1 MEYFLGS
8 FVALVAMF
16 ITTRLIPSRN
26 LNVKENPFRYSQSHI
41 HMLILPLMPLQK
53 SYKKKMPTQSSKHEE
68 KSNIKVVIFDN
79 KAYFVK
85 DGTFYCAEM
94 HGTEIDGANATLVD
108 TMGMDKIQLD
118 KMLFIMDQLREGKAD
133 DSGNSGNKWF

>member
-8 FVALVAMF
+8 VLTMVAMF
-16 ITTRLIPSRN
+16 ITTRLISFEKTT
-26 LNVKENPFRYSQSHI
+26 VKDTPFRYSQSHI
-41 HMLILPLMPLQK
+41 HETISPLIPDLVY
-53 SYKKKMPTQSSKHEE
+53 YKKEIIRQSSKQEE
-68 KSNIKVVIFDN
+68 RTNIKVVIFDN

-108 TMGMDKIQLD
+108 TMGMDKVQLD
-118 KMLFIMDQLREGKAD
+118 KMLFIMDQLRDGKKN
-133 DSGNSGNKWF
+133 DSGDSRN

>member
-8 FVALVAMF
+8 VLTMIAMF
-16 ITTRLIPSRN
+16 ITTRLISFEKTM
-26 LNVKENPFRYSQSHI
+26 VKDTPFRYSQSHI
-41 HMLILPLMPLQK
+41 HETISPLIPDLVY
-53 SYKKKMPTQSSKHEE
+53 YKKEIIRQSSKQEE
-68 KSNIKVVIFDN
+68 RTNIKVVIFDN

-108 TMGMDKIQLD
+108 TMGMDKVQLD
-118 KMLFIMDQLREGKAD
+118 KMLFIMDQLRDGKKN
-133 DSGNSGNKWF
+133 DSGDSRN

>member
-8 FVALVAMF
+8 AITLLAMF
-16 ITTRLIPSRN
+16 VTTRLISSPKN
-26 LNVKENPFRYSQSHI
+26 IVNNNPVRYSQSHI
-41 HMLILPLMPLQK
+41 HEIVSPLVPNLK
-53 SYKKKMPTQSSKHEE
+53 EYKKVINRQSSNQEE
-68 KSNIKVVIFDN
+68 KTNIKVVIFDD

-108 TMGMDKIQLD
+108 TMGMDKVQLD
-118 KMLFIMDQLREGKAD
+118 KMLFIMDQLRDGKKN
-133 DSGNSGNKWF
+133 DSGDSRDQ

>member
-8 FVALVAMF
+8 AITLLAMF
-16 ITTRLIPSRN
+16 VTTRLISSPKNIVNNSP
-26 LNVKENPFRYSQSHI
+26 VRYSQSHI
-41 HMLILPLMPLQK
+41 HEIVSPLVPNLK
-53 SYKKKMPTQSSKHEE
+53 EYKKIINRQSSKQEE
-68 KSNIKVVIFDN
+68 KTNIKVVIFDD

-108 TMGMDKIQLD
+108 TMGMDKVQLD
-118 KMLFIMDQLREGKAD
+118 KMLFIMDQLRDGKKN
-133 DSGNSGNKWF
+133 DSGDSRDQ

>member
-8 FVALVAMF
+8 VITMLAMF
-16 ITTRLIPSRN
+16 ITTRLISSQKTTVN
-26 LNVKENPFRYSQSHI
+26 DSPFKYRQSHI
-41 HMLILPLMPLQK
+41 HEIISPLIPYIQNQK
-53 SYKKKMPTQSSKHEE
+53 KVVPRQSTNQEE
-68 KSNIKVVIFDN
+68 KTNIKVVIFDN

-108 TMGMDKIQLD
+108 TMGMDKVQLD
-118 KMLFIMDQLREGKAD
+118 KMLFIMDQLRDGKKN
-133 DSGNSGNKWF
+133 DSGDSRNQ

>member
-8 FVALVAMF
+8 VLTMIAMF
-16 ITTRLIPSRN
+16 ITTRLISFEKKT
-26 LNVKENPFRYSQSHI
+26 VKDNPFRYSQSHI
-41 HMLILPLMPLQK
+41 HETISPLIPDLVF
-53 SYKKKMPTQSSKHEE
+53 YKKEILRQSSKHEE
-68 KSNIKVVIFDN
+68 KTNIKVVIFDN

-108 TMGMDKIQLD
+108 TMGMDKVQLD
-118 KMLFIMDQLREGKAD
+118 KMLFIMDQLRDGKKN
-133 DSGNSGNKWF
+133 DSGDSRNQ

>member
-8 FVALVAMF
+8 AITMLAMF
-16 ITTRLIPSRN
+16 ITTRLISSKKNIIEVSP
-26 LNVKENPFRYSQSHI
+26 LRYSQSHI
-41 HMLILPLMPLQK
+41 HELISPLLPDLRN
-53 SYKKKMPTQSSKHEE
+53 YKKNIVRQSSKQEE
-68 KSNIKVVIFDN
+68 RTNIKVVIFDN

-108 TMGMDKIQLD
+108 TMGMDKVQLD
-118 KMLFIMDQLREGKAD
+118 KMLFIIDQLNDGKEN
-133 DSGNSGNKWF
+133 DSGDSRNS

>member
-8 FVALVAMF
+8 VITMLAMF
-16 ITTRLIPSRN
+16 ITTRLISSQKTT
-26 LNVKENPFRYSQSHI
+26 LNDSPFKYRQSHI
-41 HMLILPLMPLQK
+41 HEIISPLVPDIQN
-53 SYKKKMPTQSSKHEE
+53 YKKVVPRQSTNQEE
-68 KSNIKVVIFDN
+68 KTNIKVVIFDN

-108 TMGMDKIQLD
+108 TMGMDKVQLD
-118 KMLFIMDQLREGKAD
+118 KMLFIMDQLRDGKKN
-133 DSGNSGNKWF
+133 DSGDSRNQ

>member
-8 FVALVAMF
+8 VITMVAMF
-16 ITTRLIPSRN
+16 VATRLISSEKTVIR
-26 LNVKENPFRYSQSHI
+26 ENPFRYSQSHI
-41 HMLILPLMPLQK
+41 HEIVSPLVPHLRE
-53 SYKKKMPTQSSKHEE
+53 YKKVIPRQSTKQEE
-68 KSNIKVVIFDN
+68 KTNIKVVIFDN

-118 KMLFIMDQLREGKAD
+118 KMLFIMDQLRDGKKN
-133 DSGNSGNKWF
+133 DSGDSRN